1 MRYYLNI
8 AARKQAA
15 PCFHTVRLMRG
26 GAAERYE
33 RAELFLLF
41 PNPLILCRLGLIHN
55 KNIILQKDLLV
66 KPDCILLVTLAQS
79 GLGAVRQLDDKR
91 IFRHLFSSSK
101 GIYRNTGHFHD
112 TLVSPEQDLF
122 KLHLPLA
129 VALAKQP

>member
-41 PNPLILCRLGLIHN
+41 PNPLFLCRLGLIHN

-66 KPDCILLVTLAQS
+66 KPNCILLVTLVQS
-79 GLGAVRQLDDKR
+79 GLGAVSQLDDKR
-91 IFRHLFSSSK
+91 IFRHLFFQLE
-101 GIYRNTGHFHD
+101 RNISEHRAF
-112 TLVSPEQDLF
+112 P
-122 KLHLPLA
+122 
-129 VALAKQP
+129 